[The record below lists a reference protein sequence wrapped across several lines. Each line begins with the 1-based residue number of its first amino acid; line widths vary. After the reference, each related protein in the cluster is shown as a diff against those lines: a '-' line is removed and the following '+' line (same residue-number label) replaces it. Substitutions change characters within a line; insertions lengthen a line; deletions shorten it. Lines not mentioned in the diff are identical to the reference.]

1 MSLIDKLPYFI
12 TGRRKHT
19 ASREEVLRAR
29 PLRNPVVTW
38 ERNEQGEVVLNIP
51 LQKGRV
57 LKALKWFFP
66 APDYKQLILDEI
78 GGDMWELCDGNN
90 TIDQIR
96 RHLSLKYKLERREAE
111 ASILEY
117 LRQLAKRRLVVA
129 LGEPSTA
136 ASAPPQQ
143 QNAEPNPEF
152 APKTLKRRKSSKPAR

>member
-1 MSLIDKLPYFI
+1 VSLIDKLPYFI
-12 TGRRKHT
+12 TGRRKST
-19 ASREEVLRAR
+19 ASREEVLKAR

-66 APDYKQLILDEI
+66 APDYKQLVLDEI

-96 RHLSLKYKLERREAE
+96 QHLSSKYKLERREAE

-129 LGEPSTA
+129 LGEPSAA
-136 ASAPPQQ
+136 ASAPAQQ
-143 QNAEPNPEF
+143 QDTKPNPKSTQ
-152 APKTLKRRKSSKPAR
+152 KTLKRRKPSKSAR